1 MDAHAPSRSN
11 FIHFHAVCGGE
22 NGPNSRFTPRRL
34 EVALG
39 VGAPSSGKF
48 WIRRCIH
55 HIFRRKLLIMGTCMY
70 IKSILNNKKVVH
82 FKFQ

>member
-1 MDAHAPSRSN
+1 MRTPPLGPISFTFMQFA
-11 FIHFHAVCGGE
+11 GGGG
-22 NGPNSRFTPRRL
+22 NRPNSRFTPRRL